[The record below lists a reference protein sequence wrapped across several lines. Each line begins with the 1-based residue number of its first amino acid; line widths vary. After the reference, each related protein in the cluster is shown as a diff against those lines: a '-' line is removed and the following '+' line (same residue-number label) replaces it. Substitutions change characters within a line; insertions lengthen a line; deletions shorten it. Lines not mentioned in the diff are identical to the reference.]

1 MAGAQTGRMLVC
13 DDDDQRT
20 GLIARA
26 RLTTARDS
34 AASTGRLR
42 LRHLRDSGGP
52 VPTRHRP

>member
-1 MAGAQTGRMLVC
+1 MAGTQTGRLLVC
-13 DDDDQRT
+13 DDDQRT
-20 GLIARA
+20 GLIPRA
-26 RLTTARDS
+26 GLTTARDS